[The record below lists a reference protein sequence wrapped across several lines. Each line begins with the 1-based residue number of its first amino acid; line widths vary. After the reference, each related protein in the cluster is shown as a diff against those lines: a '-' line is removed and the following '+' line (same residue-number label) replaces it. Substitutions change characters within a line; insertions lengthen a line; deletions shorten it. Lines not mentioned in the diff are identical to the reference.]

1 MIKRVK
7 RFWKAIKTAGVD
19 AIIINSPEVIRYL
32 TGFTGSES
40 LFILSRK
47 EGLLFVD
54 SRYTEQARNECR
66 NIKTVECVK
75 KTEGVIQSLL
85 ESDFKKVGFD
95 PQTFTVAQKKV
106 FDAKDVFTLVEL
118 PDVMEG
124 VRAKKDAAELD
135 FIRKAAKISSG
146 SFLEVMEGMRAGLRE
161 DEVALQLEFTMRKRG
176 AEKASFPIIVAS
188 GLRGALPHG
197 LASPKKIERGDFV
210 TVDFGCVYRGYC
222 SDETCTVVFGRPGSR
237 QKKVYQVV
245 KDAHDKAI
253 SSIKKGVT
261 AGRVD
266 AIARGVVEKAGLGKY
281 FRHGTGHGVGLAVHE
296 EPRIA
301 PKQDTI
307 IEKDMVFTI
316 EPGVYIPGWGGV
328 RIEDLVRVT
337 DDGCE
342 LLSSVSKELLSI

>member
-1 MIKRVK
+1 VY
-7 RFWKAIKTAGVD
+7 GG
-19 AIIINSPEVIRYL
+19 Y
-32 TGFTGSES
+32 GSE
-40 LFILSRK
+40 
-47 EGLLFVD
+47 
-54 SRYTEQARNECR
+54 
-66 NIKTVECVK
+66 
-75 KTEGVIQSLL
+75 
-85 ESDFKKVGFD
+85 
-95 PQTFTVAQKKV
+95 
-106 FDAKDVFTLVEL
+106 
-118 PDVMEG
+118 
-124 VRAKKDAAELD
+124 
-135 FIRKAAKISSG
+135 
-146 SFLEVMEGMRAGLRE
+146 
-161 DEVALQLEFTMRKRG
+161 
-176 AEKASFPIIVAS
+176 
-188 GLRGALPHG
+188 
-197 LASPKKIERGDFV
+197 ER
-210 TVDFGCVYRGYC
+210 T
-222 SDETCTVVFGRPGSR
+222 SVVFGRPGSR

>member
-1 MIKRVK
+1 MKY
-7 RFWKAIKTAGVD
+7 AGID
-19 AIIINSPEVIRYL
+19 ALIVTSPELIRYL

-40 LFILSRK
+40 LFLFNRK
-47 EGLLFVD
+47 ENRLMVD
-54 SRYTEQARNECR
+54 SRYIEQARKECR

-75 KTEGVIQSLL
+75 KIDAVIQSLL
-85 ESDFKKVGFD
+85 QLGLTNVGFD
-95 PQTFTVAQKKV
+95 PQKLTVAQKKT
-106 FDAKDVFTLVEL
+106 FDEKGLFNLVAI
-118 PDVMEG
+118 PDRVEG
-124 VRAKKDAAELD
+124 VRAKKDTSELIC
-135 FIRKAAKISSG
+135 IRRAAKIASTA
-146 SFLEVMEGMRAGLRE
+146 FLEVMGCVSVGSRE
-161 DEVALQLEFTMRKRG
+161 KEVALRLEFAIREKG
-176 AEKASFPIIVAS
+176 ADGISFPIIVAS

-197 LASPKKIERGDFV
+197 LASDKKIEKGDFV
-210 TVDFGCVYRGYC
+210 TVDFGSVYRGYC
-222 SDETCTVVFGRPGSR
+222 SDETCTVVFGRPGNR
-237 QKKVYQVV
+237 QKKVYQAV

-266 AIARGVVEKAGLGKY
+266 AAARGVVEKAGLGNY

-307 IEKDMVFTI
+307 IEKDMVFTV

-328 RIEDLVRVT
+328 RIEDMVRVT

-342 LLSSVSKELLSI
+342 LLSSVSKELMCL